1 MSQISPELKNV
12 IVTIGTHRVIWQARE
27 EERKRRELLR
37 EETILE
43 NLGNQSSASNKI
55 TIPTPTYPN
64 HPVENLFA
72 YNRNVTTPT
81 PTTIIARNTTI
92 EDNREENDQ
101 TPTREN
107 PEPTSRTTFLES
119 FRQTLGAVGHAVH
132 GMYEFFV
139 RK

>member
-1 MSQISPELKNV
+1 MLQISPELKNA
-12 IVTIGTHRVIWQARE
+12 IVTIRTHRVIWRARE

-43 NLGNQSSASNKI
+43 NLGNQSSALNEI

-72 YNRNVTTPT
+72 YNRNVTTLT
-81 PTTIIARNTTI
+81 PTTIIAHDTTI
-92 EDNREENDQ
+92 KDNREENDQ

-107 PEPTSRTTFLES
+107 PEPTSRTAFLES
-119 FRQTLGAVGHAVH
+119 FRQTLVAT
-132 GMYEFFV
+132 V
-139 RK
+139 REGEIRQARR